1 MNGYF
6 DNASTSFPK
15 PDEVGRSILSYLSL
29 GGTYGRSSH
38 QKAFY
43 VSKVIEDTRSLLAK
57 RLGISN
63 PENLIFCSS
72 ATEAANT
79 IIQGFRFSAKGKILL
94 DSMSHNA
101 VARPIFRKYQQK
113 GILIQ
118 EMPHLSDGFIDIESL
133 SHVNTKN
140 VELIVVNHASNV
152 NGVKQN
158 IQAIKECFGDI
169 PLLVDV
175 SQSIGKDT
183 IDVGLWGADYLIF
196 TGHKGLLGP
205 TGVGGFYAKNTT
217 LIDPFKYGGTGSLS
231 ESLEMPNF
239 SPDKFEAGTPNIMG
253 IFGLNGA
260 LNSKIEPSHSRS
272 DYEDFL
278 SEVKRLKSCIFF
290 GAVDFANQSEL
301 FSLCHQNLSN
311 ADFAFRLDREF
322 NVQVRAGL
330 HCSPMAH
337 KVIGTYP
344 YGTVRF
350 APSLYHRKEDLNR
363 LLAIL
368 FSIK

>member
-15 PDEVGRSILSYLSL
+15 PEDVGRSILSYLSL

-38 QKAFY
+38 QKTFY
-43 VSKVIEDTRSLLAK
+43 VSKVVEDTRSLLAK
-57 RLGISN
+57 QLGIANS
-63 PENLIFCSS
+63 ENLIFCSS

-79 IIQGFRFSAKGKILL
+79 IIQGFPFSSKGKILL

-101 VARPIFRKYQQK
+101 IARPIFRKYQQQ
-113 GILIQ
+113 GILMQ
-118 EMPHLSDGFIDIESL
+118 EIPHLSDGLIDIESL
-133 SHVNTKN
+133 GRVDTKN
-140 VELIVVNHASNV
+140 VELIVVNHVSNV

-158 IQAIKECFGDI
+158 VQAIKEYFGNI

-175 SQSIGKDT
+175 SQSVGKES
-183 IDVGLWGADYLIF
+183 INASLWNADYLVF

-205 TGVGGFYAKNTT
+205 TGVGGFYAKNTA

-231 ESLEMPNF
+231 ESLAMPNF
-239 SPDKFEAGTPNIMG
+239 SPDKFEAGTPNVLG

-260 LNSKIEPSHSRS
+260 LNSKLEPFHSRS
-272 DYEDFL
+272 DFEDFL
-278 SEVKRLKSCIFF
+278 SEIKKLKFYKFF
-290 GAVDFANQSEL
+290 GAIDFANQSEL
-301 FSLCHQNLSN
+301 FSLCHQNISN
-311 ADFAFRLDREF
+311 DDFAFRLDREF
-322 NVQVRAGL
+322 NVQVRTGL

-337 KVIGTYP
+337 KAIGTYP
-344 YGTVRF
+344 HGTVRF
-350 APSLYHRKEDLNR
+350 APSIYHRPEDLDR